1 MINDNLAPDQEI
13 VETTPVVTEVPSVEI
28 PALTEDKIK
37 EIQNKAFGHIL
48 NQIDVKLA
56 EAGFN
61 KPAGVKTTDY
71 ILDVIKSKPAEVVK
85 EVSSDQ
91 DSTTKI
97 KALQEALRTKETE
110 LEQVKASTGIIKREF
125 YLDNTLSNLNID
137 APTHLSDVEKGRY
150 IERARTTIK
159 RELEATYDLKE
170 VNGQFKVYEKDGSPV
185 LDGTIE
191 MDSIKL
197 DTLLKRDFSEFFAKP
212 VTPPKPVTGTGGDKP
227 APASSDGVTI
237 PSSIKSA
244 SELHQYLTRD
254 KGLVIGQADYMKYI
268 SSAKE
273 QRPAWFK

>member
-1 MINDNLAPDQEI
+1 MDNIVEGQEI
-13 VETTPVVTEVPSVEI
+13 VEEIVKVEDTPKEVTISEE
-28 PALTEDKIK
+28 KIK

-71 ILDVIKSKPAEVVK
+71 ILEVIKSKPAEVVK
-85 EVSSDQ
+85 EVPSDQ

-97 KALQEALRTKETE
+97 KALQEALRTKESE
-110 LEQVKASTGIIKREF
+110 LEQVKASTGLAKRDF
-125 YLDNTLSNLNID
+125 YLDSTLSNLSID
-137 APTHLSDVEKGRY
+137 APAHLSEVEKARY
-150 IERARTTIK
+150 LERARTTIK
-159 RELEATYDLKE
+159 RELDQTYDLKE

-197 DTLLKRDFSEFFAKP
+197 NDLLKRDFSEFFAKP
-212 VTPPKPVTGTGGDKP
+212 VQPPKPVTGTGGDKP
-227 APASSDGVTI
+227 APASTDGVTI

-244 SELHQYLTRD
+244 GELHQYLTRE
-254 KGLVIGQADYMKYI
+254 KGLVMGQADYNKVI
-268 SSAKE
+268 IAARE
-273 QRPAWFK
+273 QRPNWFK